1 MTAQPGGGRSQY
13 PAFREL
19 PTLPDSPERHAW
31 DVWGRDDQVGCMNF
45 AGPDQVRQAL
55 MTVSEGKVVSL
66 SLPLN
71 EPAPGLFPK
80 RSPFRHTI
88 LMGSHGR
95 DDRLDGFFP
104 QFSSQWDGLRHVRYR
119 QYGFWGG
126 RQDEAIDSRGE
137 LGVEHWSRR
146 GVVTR
151 GVLVDVKGF
160 RERRGS
166 VLAPNER
173 YPLRPEHL
181 DEVLAAQG
189 SVLRQG
195 DVVLIRTGW
204 LEWYLDLSEEER
216 AGLQGSVGQGP
227 GALACPGLD
236 AHQETAEWLWDH
248 RVAGVASDNP
258 ALEALPVDKSVG
270 FFHYRL
276 IPLLGMA
283 VGEFWN
289 LAAIAADCAGLGRFE
304 FLLMS
309 AVMDVP
315 GGVGSPANAYAV
327 L

>member
-1 MTAQPGGGRSQY
+1 MPSDQAGDRSRY
-13 PAFREL
+13 PAFCEL
-19 PTLPDSPERHAW
+19 PTLPGSTERHAW
-31 DVWGRDDQVGCMNF
+31 DVWSHDDQVGCMNF
-45 AGPDQVRQAL
+45 AGSQQVRQAI
-55 MTVSEGKVVSL
+55 MTVTMGKVVSL

-71 EPAPGLFPK
+71 EPSPGLFPK
-80 RSPFRHTI
+80 RGPFQHTI

-126 RQDEAIDSRGE
+126 RQDEAIDSGGE

-160 RERRGS
+160 HERRGS
-166 VLAPNER
+166 ALAPNER
-173 YPLRPEHL
+173 FPLRPEYL

-189 SVLRQG
+189 SVLQQG
-195 DVVLIRTGW
+195 DVLLIRTGW
-204 LEWYLDLSEEER
+204 LEWYLGLTQEER
-216 AGLQGSVGQGP
+216 TRLVGTVGQGP
-227 GALACPGLD
+227 SALACPGLD
-236 AHQETAEWLWDH
+236 AHQETAAWLWDH

-289 LAAIAADCAGLGRFE
+289 LAAIATECAGLGRYE

-309 AVMDVP
+309 AVMDIP

>member
-1 MTAQPGGGRSQY
+1 MPSESVGGDSSY

-19 PTLPDSPERHAW
+19 PTLPDSAERHAW
-31 DVWGRDDQVGCMNF
+31 DVWGRDDQVGCLNF
-45 AGPDQVRQAL
+45 VGAEQVRQAT

-71 EPAPGLFPK
+71 EPSPGLFPK
-80 RSPFRHTI
+80 RGPFQHTI

-126 RQDEAIDSRGE
+126 RQDEAIDSGGE
-137 LGVEHWSRR
+137 LGVEKWSRR

-151 GVLVDVKGF
+151 GVLADVKGF
-160 RERRGS
+160 HERRGS
-166 VLAPNER
+166 ALAPNER
-173 YPLRPEHL
+173 YPLRPETL

-189 SVLRQG
+189 SVLKQG

-204 LEWYLDLSEEER
+204 LEWYLSLAEEER
-216 AGLQGSVGQGP
+216 ACLSGTVGQGP

-289 LAAIAADCAGLGRFE
+289 LAAIAAECAALDRFE

-309 AVMDVP
+309 AVMDIP